1 MTRAGVRYAEFT
13 ETNSTNRTIT
23 MNEGTD
29 KRVKLPALKIRSSQ
43 PSGFAPSAWR
53 GGWVAK
59 ATTWEGHHLEVDWQA
74 ARIVLATDV
83 WEMKE
88 VPRLPRRTLLIQMK
102 YC

>member
-1 MTRAGVRYAEFT
+1 
-13 ETNSTNRTIT
+13 

-43 PSGFAPSAWR
+43 PSGFRAERMAR
-53 GGWVAK
+53 GMAVAK
-59 ATTWEGHHLEVDWQA
+59 ATTWERNIISRSIGRA